1 MKISESLNKMVAYNP
16 TKQTFQMSALNLC
29 EKIETNDIT
38 LPLYQR
44 DISWSIKKSVN
55 LLNYQLNGKAPV
67 SPISV
72 NKITDKTH
80 SVAQI
85 TLIDRTIVELFKV
98 GQLSITDGQQ
108 RLSTNYKCY
117 INHPDF
123 NCIVLDLQKGIFI
136 IIPHPAGIKSS
147 QIPAGILLNKN
158 TDVFFN
164 YINSSKI
171 LKKPEITNILLQTR
185 SKLRDYNYTIN
196 LAEDLSEQEQIEWFE
211 VLNNAGS
218 RVTKVQMKFSKLR
231 LEGIDIYSQY
241 TKIYKQKLDEAN
253 FNVFNVKDTEVSIPI
268 ANLNCALE
276 LVIGKEHSLNFTPI
290 PSDVKENQLCNLTA
304 PQLKDCFSLTLN
316 ALDDTISFITSNH
329 LKFPDRVD
337 YITYLTGYF
346 VFHKKE
352 EISTEQNAK
361 LLQWYNEVNFN
372 NKPNGRRRDMF
383 NELLNI

>member
-1 MKISESLNKMVAYNP
+1 MMKLSDSLKKMVAYNP

-44 DISWSIKKSVN
+44 DISWSTGKCVS
-55 LLNYQLNGKAPV
+55 LLNYQLNGKAPI

-72 NKITDKTH
+72 NKITDDSNCVT
-80 SVAQI
+80 QI
-85 TLIDRTIVELFKV
+85 TFINRAIIEPFKL
-98 GQLSITDGQQ
+98 GQLSVTDGQQ

-123 NCIVLDLQKGIFI
+123 SCIVLDLQRGIFTTSI
-136 IIPHPAGIKSS
+136 DNESIKSS
-147 QIPAGILLNKN
+147 QIPAGILLNKD

-164 YINSSKI
+164 YVNQSKL
-171 LKKPEITNILLQTR
+171 LKKPEITNILLQAR

-196 LAEDLSEQEQIEWFE
+196 LAENLTEKEQIDWFE

-218 RVTKVQMKFSKLR
+218 RVTKIQMKFSKLR
-231 LEGIDIYSQY
+231 LAGIDVYSQY
-241 TKIYKQKLDEAN
+241 TKIYKQKLDEAG
-253 FNVFNVKDTEVSIPI
+253 FNLFSVKDTEVSIPI

-276 LVIGKEHSLNFTPI
+276 LIIGKEHSLNFTPI

-304 PQLKDCFSLTLN
+304 EKLKTCFSLTLD
-316 ALDDTISFITSNH
+316 ALDTSINFIKLNN
-329 LKFPDRVD
+329 LKNPDRID

-346 VFHKKE
+346 VFAR
-352 EISTEQNAK
+352 N
-361 LLQWYNEVNFN
+361 
-372 NKPNGRRRDMF
+372 
-383 NELLNI
+383 

>member
-1 MKISESLNKMVAYNP
+1 MKINEALKKTVTYNP

-29 EKIETNDIT
+29 EKIEINDIT

-44 DISWSIKKSVN
+44 DMVWTIKKAIS

-67 SPISV
+67 SPISI
-72 NKITDKTH
+72 NRITEKST

-85 TLIDRTIVELFKV
+85 TFIDRIIIDEFKI
-98 GQLSITDGQQ
+98 GQYSVTDGQQ

-123 NCIVLDLQKGIFI
+123 ASIALDLQKGYFI
-136 IIPHPAGIKSS
+136 QLNDPNSIRVC
-147 QIPAGILLNKN
+147 QIPAGILLNKK
-158 TDVFFN
+158 TDIFFD
-164 YINSSKI
+164 YINKCKT
-171 LKKPEITNILLQTR
+171 LKKAEVTNILLQVR

-196 LAEDLSEQEQIEWFE
+196 LAENLTEEEQIEWFE

-218 RVTKVQMKFSKLR
+218 RVSRVQMKFSKLR

-241 TKIYKQKLDEAN
+241 TKVYKQKLDDAG
-253 FNVFNVKDTEVSIPI
+253 FNLFNVKDTEVSIPI

-276 LVIGKEHSLNFTPI
+276 LVTGKEHSLNFTPI
-290 PSDVKENQLCNLTA
+290 ASDIKEAQLCNLNA
-304 PQLKDCFSLTLN
+304 EQLKNCFSITLH
-316 ALDDTISFITSNH
+316 ALDTAIEFIKSNN
-329 LKFPDRVD
+329 LKKPNRID

-346 VFHKKE
+346 VFSKENALSNEKKE
-352 EISTEQNAK
+352 NLIK
-361 LLQWYNEVNFN
+361 WYKETSFN
-372 NKPNGRRRDMF
+372 NKPNGKRRDMF

>member
-1 MKISESLNKMVAYNP
+1 MKISESLKKMVAYNP

-44 DISWSIKKSVN
+44 DISWSTKKSVS

-72 NKITDKTH
+72 NKITDHSH

-85 TLIDRTIVELFKV
+85 TLVDRAIIEVFKI
-98 GQLSITDGQQ
+98 GQLSVTDGQQ

-123 NCIVLDLQKGIFI
+123 SCIVFDLQKGIFTI
-136 IIPHPAGIKSS
+136 VEDPSNLKSC
-147 QIPAGILLNKN
+147 QIPAGILLNKS
-158 TDVFFN
+158 TDLFFD
-164 YINSSKI
+164 YIGKSKA
-171 LKKPEITNILLQTR
+171 LKKSEVTNILLQVR

-196 LAEDLSEQEQIEWFE
+196 LAEDLSEEEQIEWFE

-218 RVTKVQMKFSKLR
+218 RVTRVQMKFSKLR

-241 TKIYKQKLDEAN
+241 TKIYKQKLDEAG
-253 FNVFNVKDTEVSIPI
+253 FFLFAVKDTEVSIPI

-276 LVIGKEHSLNFTPI
+276 FLMGKEHSLNFTPI
-290 PSDVKENQLCNLTA
+290 PSDIKESQLCNLTA
-304 PQLKDCFSLTLN
+304 EQLKTCFSLTLN
-316 ALDDTISFITSNH
+316 ALDAAIHFIQSNH
-329 LKFPDRVD
+329 LKEPDRID

-346 VFHKKE
+346 VFAQK
-352 EISTEQNAK
+352 SVLPSEQNQK
-361 LLQWYNEVNFN
+361 LVDWYNEVNFN
-372 NKPNGRRRDMF
+372 NKPNGKRRDMF
-383 NELLNI
+383 SELLKI